1 MTTVLFDV
9 TRLFMREN
17 LTTPTGIDRVTEAYG
32 RWLLARPDVRVVP
45 VCTVGGFVSPMSLD
59 RFRRVLEVGRPERPI
74 AETDWNRL
82 MTALQSAPGDAET
95 LRSAAGR
102 NRRASDLARY
112 ATFGA
117 RALGSWR
124 PTSIPSDALF
134 LNVSHYGLE
143 QGGLLEGL
151 TRRGVRPV
159 AMVHDLIP
167 IVHPEYCSEPASGWH
182 IRRIQTLLRHD
193 ALIIA
198 NSGSTAEELRAWAT
212 ANDEPEPRMCVAPL
226 GLEPIFTSGQ
236 TAGAVSRPY
245 FICVGTIEP
254 RKNLVFLLSIWRRLA
269 ATMGDGAPWLIL
281 AGKRGWENEE
291 IIDHLDRSPPIR
303 RFVHE
308 VNDLTDDQLARLI
321 SGANALLAPSRAE
334 GFDLPVAEAGAL
346 GTPVIASD
354 IPVHRELA
362 RGASLLDPIDGPA
375 WLAAIESAMRSRART
390 PAAAPPRWV
399 AHFAIV
405 GEALGLAS

>member
-1 MTTVLFDV
+1 MPTVLFDV
-9 TRLFMREN
+9 TRLFMRED

-32 RWLLARPDVRVVP
+32 RWLLGRQGVRVVP

-59 RFRRVLEVGRPERPI
+59 RFKRVLAIGRPERPV
-74 AETDWNRL
+74 AETDWIRL
-82 MTALQSAPGDAET
+82 TRALQSTPGEAET
-95 LRSAAGR
+95 LRSTVDR

-112 ATFGA
+112 ATFGV

-124 PTSIPSDALF
+124 PVPIPSDALF

-151 TRRGVRPV
+151 TRKGVRPV

-167 IVHPEYCSEPASGWH
+167 IAHPEYCSESASGWH
-182 IRRIQTLLRHD
+182 TRRIQTLLRHD

-198 NSGSTAEELRAWAT
+198 NSGSTAEELRAWAA
-212 ANDEPEPRMCVAPL
+212 ANNEPQPRMCVAPL

-236 TAGAVSRPY
+236 TVGPVSRPY

-269 ATMGDGAPWLIL
+269 ATLGDDTPWLIL

-308 VNDLTDDQLARLI
+308 VNDLTDEQLARLI

-346 GTPVIASD
+346 GTPVIGSD

-362 RGASLLDPIDGPA
+362 RAATLLDPMDGPA
-375 WLAAIESAMRSRART
+375 WLAAIESAAKSRART
-390 PAAAPPRWV
+390 PVAAPPSWD

-405 GEALGLAS
+405 GEALGLGS